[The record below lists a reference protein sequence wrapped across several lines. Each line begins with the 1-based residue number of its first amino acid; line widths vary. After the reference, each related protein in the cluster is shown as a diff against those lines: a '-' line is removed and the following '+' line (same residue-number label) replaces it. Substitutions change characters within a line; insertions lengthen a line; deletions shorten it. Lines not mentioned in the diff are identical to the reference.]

1 MAIPITR
8 DTLIEYCLRQL
19 GAPVLEINID
29 DDQISDRV
37 DEAFQWYQT
46 FHSDAVT
53 RIYRVHQ
60 ITAND
65 VTNKYITLPDS
76 MIYVY
81 GIMPLSSYANNG
93 LFSADYQF
101 RLNDFFALS
110 HMLGGLISYELGRQH
125 LSSLALLLTG
135 SIQDIRFSRHQNILR
150 IDVDWPARLPE
161 GSYVVID
168 GQSIVD
174 PLTSAEVYN
183 DRTLKLY
190 LTALLKKQWGQNLI
204 KFGGMTLPGGI
215 TINGQEIY
223 KDATEEILKIETETR
238 LVYETPADFYVG

>member
-1 MAIPITR
+1 MAIPTTR
-8 DTLIEYCLRQL
+8 VTLIEYCLRQL

-37 DEAFQWYQT
+37 DEAFQWYQA

-53 RIYRVHQ
+53 RTYRVHQ
-60 ITAND
+60 ITATD
-65 VTNKYITLPDS
+65 VTNKYITLPDG

-101 RLNDFFALS
+101 RLNDFFALGR
-110 HMLGGLISYELGRQH
+110 MPDGLISYEMGRQH
-125 LSSLALLLTG
+125 LSTLGLLLTG
-135 SIQDIRFSRHQNILR
+135 SSQEIRFSRHQNILR
-150 IDVDWPARLPE
+150 IDVDWAARLPE

-168 GQSIVD
+168 GQNIVD
-174 PLTSAEVYN
+174 PNTSVEVYN

-204 KFGGMTLPGGI
+204 KFGGMVLPGGI
-215 TINGQEIY
+215 TINGREIY
-223 KDATEEILKIETETR
+223 TDAMEEILKIETETR
-238 LVYETPADFYVG
+238 LVYESPADFYIG